1 MSDAVYLTDVVSES
15 THSPSFVAVNLFP
28 AYSTRYPVIST
39 PHLTSVLVVSPAGRG
54 ADFLASVF
62 DAPTFDPV
70 VNASSAGEA
79 RRLLSSEQYD
89 LIAVNSPLPDETGLD
104 FCIDAAQGPS
114 GVMLFVKNDIYEIV
128 SSQCTREGIFVIPK
142 PNTQRNVAQSV
153 TLLCAICERLRKY
166 EKKTRTLREKMDS
179 IRIVNRAK
187 WLLIERL
194 GMTEQDAHG
203 YIEKE
208 AMNRRRTSREIAEEI
223 IRMYE
228 N

>member
-1 MSDAVYLTDVVSES
+1 MKESSVY
-15 THSPSFVAVNLFP
+15 
-28 AYSTRYPVIST
+28 
-39 PHLTSVLVVSPAGRG
+39 SVLVVSPAGRG

-70 VNASSAGEA
+70 VNALSAGEA

-89 LIAVNSPLPDETGLD
+89 LIAVNSPLPDDTAVD

>member
-1 MSDAVYLTDVVSES
+1 MKESSVY
-15 THSPSFVAVNLFP
+15 
-28 AYSTRYPVIST
+28 
-39 PHLTSVLVVSPAGRG
+39 SVLVVSPAGRG

-70 VNASSAGEA
+70 VNALSAGEA

-89 LIAVNSPLPDETGLD
+89 LIAVNSPLPDETGID

-223 IRMYE
+223 IRMYD

>member
-1 MSDAVYLTDVVSES
+1 MKESSVY
-15 THSPSFVAVNLFP
+15 
-28 AYSTRYPVIST
+28 
-39 PHLTSVLVVSPAGRG
+39 SVLVVSPAGRG

-70 VNASSAGEA
+70 VNALSAGEA

-89 LIAVNSPLPDETGLD
+89 LIAVNSPLPDETGID

-179 IRIVNRAK
+179 IRLVNRAK

-194 GMTEQDAHG
+194 GMTEQDAHS

>member
-1 MSDAVYLTDVVSES
+1 MKESSVY
-15 THSPSFVAVNLFP
+15 
-28 AYSTRYPVIST
+28 
-39 PHLTSVLVVSPAGRG
+39 SVLVVSPAGRG

-89 LIAVNSPLPDETGLD
+89 LIAVNSPLPDETGID

-166 EKKTRTLREKMDS
+166 VKKTRTLREKMDS

>member
-1 MSDAVYLTDVVSES
+1 MKESSVY
-15 THSPSFVAVNLFP
+15 
-28 AYSTRYPVIST
+28 
-39 PHLTSVLVVSPAGRG
+39 SVLVVSPAGRG

-89 LIAVNSPLPDETGLD
+89 LIAVNSPLPDETGID

-194 GMTEQDAHG
+194 GMTEQDAHRW
-203 YIEKE
+203 IEKE

>member
-1 MSDAVYLTDVVSES
+1 MKESSVY
-15 THSPSFVAVNLFP
+15 
-28 AYSTRYPVIST
+28 
-39 PHLTSVLVVSPAGRG
+39 SVLVVSPAGRG

-70 VNASSAGEA
+70 VNALSAGEA

-89 LIAVNSPLPDETGLD
+89 LIAVNSPLPDETGID
-104 FCIDAAQGPS
+104 FCIDTAQGPS

>member
-1 MSDAVYLTDVVSES
+1 MKESSVY
-15 THSPSFVAVNLFP
+15 
-28 AYSTRYPVIST
+28 
-39 PHLTSVLVVSPAGRG
+39 SVLVVSPAGRG

-70 VNASSAGEA
+70 VNALSAGEA

-89 LIAVNSPLPDETGLD
+89 LIAVNSPLPDETGID

-208 AMNRRRTSREIAEEI
+208 AMNRRHTSREIAEEI

>member
-1 MSDAVYLTDVVSES
+1 MKESSVY
-15 THSPSFVAVNLFP
+15 
-28 AYSTRYPVIST
+28 
-39 PHLTSVLVVSPAGRG
+39 SVLVVSPAGRG

-70 VNASSAGEA
+70 VNALSAGEA

-89 LIAVNSPLPDETGLD
+89 LIAINSPLPDETGID

>member
-1 MSDAVYLTDVVSES
+1 MKESSVY
-15 THSPSFVAVNLFP
+15 
-28 AYSTRYPVIST
+28 
-39 PHLTSVLVVSPAGRG
+39 SVLVVSPAGRG

-70 VNASSAGEA
+70 VNALSAGEA

-89 LIAVNSPLPDETGLD
+89 LIAVNSPLPDETGID

-153 TLLCAICERLRKY
+153 TLLCAICEWLRKY

>member
-1 MSDAVYLTDVVSES
+1 MKESSVY
-15 THSPSFVAVNLFP
+15 
-28 AYSTRYPVIST
+28 
-39 PHLTSVLVVSPAGRG
+39 SVLVVSPAGRG

-70 VNASSAGEA
+70 VNALSAGEA

-89 LIAVNSPLPDETGLD
+89 LIAVNSPLPDETGID

-208 AMNRRRTSREIAEEI
+208 AMNRRRTSREIA
-223 IRMYE
+223 
-228 N
+228 

>member
-1 MSDAVYLTDVVSES
+1 MKESSVY
-15 THSPSFVAVNLFP
+15 
-28 AYSTRYPVIST
+28 
-39 PHLTSVLVVSPAGRG
+39 SVLVVSPAGRG

-70 VNASSAGEA
+70 VNALSAGEA

-89 LIAVNSPLPDETGLD
+89 LIAVNSPLPDDTGID

>member
-1 MSDAVYLTDVVSES
+1 MKESSVY
-15 THSPSFVAVNLFP
+15 
-28 AYSTRYPVIST
+28 
-39 PHLTSVLVVSPAGRG
+39 SVLVVSPAGRG

-70 VNASSAGEA
+70 VNALSAGEA
-79 RRLLSSEQYD
+79 RRLLSSERYD
-89 LIAVNSPLPDETGLD
+89 IIAVNSPLPDETGID

-128 SSQCTREGIFVIPK
+128 SSQCTREGIFVIQK

>member
-1 MSDAVYLTDVVSES
+1 MKESSVY
-15 THSPSFVAVNLFP
+15 
-28 AYSTRYPVIST
+28 
-39 PHLTSVLVVSPAGRG
+39 SVLVVSPAGRG

-89 LIAVNSPLPDETGLD
+89 LIAVNSPLPDETGID

-187 WLLIERL
+187 WLLIVRL

>member
-1 MSDAVYLTDVVSES
+1 MKESSVY
-15 THSPSFVAVNLFP
+15 
-28 AYSTRYPVIST
+28 
-39 PHLTSVLVVSPAGRG
+39 SVLVVSPAGRG

-89 LIAVNSPLPDETGLD
+89 LIVVNSPLLDETGID

-194 GMTEQDAHG
+194 GMTEQDAHA

>member
-1 MSDAVYLTDVVSES
+1 MKESSVY
-15 THSPSFVAVNLFP
+15 
-28 AYSTRYPVIST
+28 
-39 PHLTSVLVVSPAGRG
+39 SVLVVSPAGRG

-70 VNASSAGEA
+70 VNALSAGEA

-89 LIAVNSPLPDETGLD
+89 LIAVNSPLPDETGID

-194 GMTEQDAHG
+194 GMTEQDGHG

>member
-1 MSDAVYLTDVVSES
+1 MKESSVY
-15 THSPSFVAVNLFP
+15 
-28 AYSTRYPVIST
+28 
-39 PHLTSVLVVSPAGRG
+39 SVLIVSPAGRG

-89 LIAVNSPLPDETGLD
+89 LIAVNSPLPDETGID

-194 GMTEQDAHG
+194 GMTEQDAHA

-223 IRMYE
+223 IHMYE

>member
-1 MSDAVYLTDVVSES
+1 MRESSVY
-15 THSPSFVAVNLFP
+15 
-28 AYSTRYPVIST
+28 
-39 PHLTSVLVVSPAGRG
+39 SVLVVSPAGRG

-89 LIAVNSPLPDETGLD
+89 LIAVNSPLPDETGID

>member
-1 MSDAVYLTDVVSES
+1 MKESSVY
-15 THSPSFVAVNLFP
+15 
-28 AYSTRYPVIST
+28 
-39 PHLTSVLVVSPAGRG
+39 SVLVVSPAGRG

-89 LIAVNSPLPDETGLD
+89 LIAVNSPLPDETGID

-194 GMTEQDAHG
+194 GMTEQDAHRW
-203 YIEKE
+203 IEKA
-208 AMNRRRTSREIAEEI
+208 AMDRCVKKREIAETI

-228 N
+228 L

>member
-1 MSDAVYLTDVVSES
+1 MKESSVY
-15 THSPSFVAVNLFP
+15 
-28 AYSTRYPVIST
+28 
-39 PHLTSVLVVSPAGRG
+39 SVLVVSPAGRG

-70 VNASSAGEA
+70 VNALSAGEA

-194 GMTEQDAHG
+194 GMTEQDAHS

>member
-1 MSDAVYLTDVVSES
+1 MKESSVY
-15 THSPSFVAVNLFP
+15 
-28 AYSTRYPVIST
+28 
-39 PHLTSVLVVSPAGRG
+39 SVLVVSPAGRG

-89 LIAVNSPLPDETGLD
+89 LIVVNSPLPDETGID

-153 TLLCAICERLRKY
+153 TLLCAIRERLRKY

-194 GMTEQDAHG
+194 GMTEQDAHA

-223 IRMYE
+223 IHMYE

>member
-1 MSDAVYLTDVVSES
+1 MKESSVY
-15 THSPSFVAVNLFP
+15 
-28 AYSTRYPVIST
+28 
-39 PHLTSVLVVSPAGRG
+39 SVLVVSPAGRG

-70 VNASSAGEA
+70 VNALSAGEA

-89 LIAVNSPLPDETGLD
+89 LIAVNSPLPDETGID

-208 AMNRRRTSREIAEEI
+208 AMNRRCTSREIAEEI

>member
-1 MSDAVYLTDVVSES
+1 MKESSVY
-15 THSPSFVAVNLFP
+15 
-28 AYSTRYPVIST
+28 
-39 PHLTSVLVVSPAGRG
+39 SVLVVSPARRG

-70 VNASSAGEA
+70 VNALSAGEA

-89 LIAVNSPLPDETGLD
+89 IIAVNSPLPDETGID

>member
-1 MSDAVYLTDVVSES
+1 MKESSVY
-15 THSPSFVAVNLFP
+15 
-28 AYSTRYPVIST
+28 
-39 PHLTSVLVVSPAGRG
+39 SVLVVSPAGRG

-70 VNASSAGEA
+70 VNALSAGEA

-89 LIAVNSPLPDETGLD
+89 LIAVNSPLPDETGID

>member
-1 MSDAVYLTDVVSES
+1 MKESSVY
-15 THSPSFVAVNLFP
+15 
-28 AYSTRYPVIST
+28 R
-39 PHLTSVLVVSPAGRG
+39 VLVVSPAGRG

-70 VNASSAGEA
+70 VNALSAGEA

-89 LIAVNSPLPDETGLD
+89 LIAVNSPLSDETGID

>member
-1 MSDAVYLTDVVSES
+1 MKESSVY
-15 THSPSFVAVNLFP
+15 
-28 AYSTRYPVIST
+28 
-39 PHLTSVLVVSPAGRG
+39 SVLVVSPAGRG

-70 VNASSAGEA
+70 VNALSAGAA
-79 RRLLSSEQYD
+79 RRLLSAEEYD
-89 LIAVNSPLPDETGLD
+89 LIAVNSPLPDETGID

>member
-1 MSDAVYLTDVVSES
+1 MKESSVY
-15 THSPSFVAVNLFP
+15 
-28 AYSTRYPVIST
+28 
-39 PHLTSVLVVSPAGRG
+39 SVLVVSPAGRG

-70 VNASSAGEA
+70 VNALSAGEA

-89 LIAVNSPLPDETGLD
+89 LIAVNSPLPDETGID

-153 TLLCAICERLRKY
+153 TLLCAICELLRKY

>member
-1 MSDAVYLTDVVSES
+1 MKESSVY
-15 THSPSFVAVNLFP
+15 
-28 AYSTRYPVIST
+28 
-39 PHLTSVLVVSPAGRG
+39 SVLVVSPAGRG

-70 VNASSAGEA
+70 VNALSAGEA

-89 LIAVNSPLPDETGLD
+89 FIAVNSPLPDETGID

>member
-1 MSDAVYLTDVVSES
+1 MKESSVY
-15 THSPSFVAVNLFP
+15 
-28 AYSTRYPVIST
+28 
-39 PHLTSVLVVSPAGRG
+39 SVLVVSPAGRG

-70 VNASSAGEA
+70 VNALSAGEA

-89 LIAVNSPLPDETGLD
+89 LTAVNSPLPDETGID

>member
-1 MSDAVYLTDVVSES
+1 MKESSVY
-15 THSPSFVAVNLFP
+15 
-28 AYSTRYPVIST
+28 
-39 PHLTSVLVVSPAGRG
+39 SVLVVSP
-54 ADFLASVF
+54 ASVF

-89 LIAVNSPLPDETGLD
+89 LIAVNSPLPDETGID

-194 GMTEQDAHG
+194 GITQG
-203 YIEKE
+203 
-208 AMNRRRTSREIAEEI
+208 TSPARK
-223 IRMYE
+223 
-228 N
+228 

>member
-1 MSDAVYLTDVVSES
+1 MKESSVY
-15 THSPSFVAVNLFP
+15 
-28 AYSTRYPVIST
+28 
-39 PHLTSVLVVSPAGRG
+39 SVLVVSPAGRG

-70 VNASSAGEA
+70 VNALSAGEA

-89 LIAVNSPLPDETGLD
+89 LIAVNSPLPDETGID

-208 AMNRRRTSREIAEEI
+208 VMNRRRTSREIAEEI

>member
-1 MSDAVYLTDVVSES
+1 MKVSSVY
-15 THSPSFVAVNLFP
+15 
-28 AYSTRYPVIST
+28 
-39 PHLTSVLVVSPAGRG
+39 SVLVVSPAGRG

-89 LIAVNSPLPDETGLD
+89 LIVVNSPLPDETGID
-104 FCIDAAQGPS
+104 FCIDVAQGPS

-223 IRMYE
+223 IHMYE

>member
-1 MSDAVYLTDVVSES
+1 MKESSVY
-15 THSPSFVAVNLFP
+15 
-28 AYSTRYPVIST
+28 
-39 PHLTSVLVVSPAGRG
+39 SVLVVSPAGRG
-54 ADFLASVF
+54 ADCLASVF

-70 VNASSAGEA
+70 VNALSAGEA
-79 RRLLSSEQYD
+79 RGLLSSEQYD
-89 LIAVNSPLPDETGLD
+89 IIAVNSPLPDETGID

>member
-1 MSDAVYLTDVVSES
+1 MKESSVY
-15 THSPSFVAVNLFP
+15 
-28 AYSTRYPVIST
+28 
-39 PHLTSVLVVSPAGRG
+39 SVLVVSPAGRG

-89 LIAVNSPLPDETGLD
+89 LIAVNSPLPDETGID

-194 GMTEQDAHG
+194 GMTEQEAHG

>member
-1 MSDAVYLTDVVSES
+1 
-15 THSPSFVAVNLFP
+15 
-28 AYSTRYPVIST
+28 
-39 PHLTSVLVVSPAGRG
+39 
-54 ADFLASVF
+54 
-62 DAPTFDPV
+62 
-70 VNASSAGEA
+70 
-79 RRLLSSEQYD
+79 
-89 LIAVNSPLPDETGLD
+89 
-104 FCIDAAQGPS
+104 
-114 GVMLFVKNDIYEIV
+114 
-128 SSQCTREGIFVIPK
+128 
-142 PNTQRNVAQSV
+142 
-153 TLLCAICERLRKY
+153 
-166 EKKTRTLREKMDS
+166 MDS

>member
-1 MSDAVYLTDVVSES
+1 MKVSSVY
-15 THSPSFVAVNLFP
+15 
-28 AYSTRYPVIST
+28 
-39 PHLTSVLVVSPAGRG
+39 SVLVVSPAGRG

-89 LIAVNSPLPDETGLD
+89 LIVVNSPLPDETGID

-128 SSQCTREGIFVIPK
+128 SSQCTREGIFVITK

-223 IRMYE
+223 IHMYE

>member
-1 MSDAVYLTDVVSES
+1 MKESWVY
-15 THSPSFVAVNLFP
+15 
-28 AYSTRYPVIST
+28 
-39 PHLTSVLVVSPAGRG
+39 SVLVVSPAGRG

-89 LIAVNSPLPDETGLD
+89 LIAVNSPLPDETGID

>member
-1 MSDAVYLTDVVSES
+1 MKESSVY
-15 THSPSFVAVNLFP
+15 
-28 AYSTRYPVIST
+28 
-39 PHLTSVLVVSPAGRG
+39 SVLVVSPAGRG

-89 LIAVNSPLPDETGLD
+89 LIAVNSPLPDETGID

-208 AMNRRRTSREIAEEI
+208 AMNHRRTSREIAEEI